1 MARLRQRGKTGGQV
15 VKRAGRYRNY
25 DNMIPYRTMAER

>member
-15 VKRAGRYRNY
+15 GEKGGRVRNY
-25 DNMIPYRTMAER
+25 DNMIPYRTTAER